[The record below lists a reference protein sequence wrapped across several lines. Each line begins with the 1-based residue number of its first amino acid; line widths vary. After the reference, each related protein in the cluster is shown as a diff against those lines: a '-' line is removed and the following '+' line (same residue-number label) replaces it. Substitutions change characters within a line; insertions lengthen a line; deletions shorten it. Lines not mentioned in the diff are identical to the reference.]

1 MTQTINVTKP
11 SEIRRIGTEAL
22 LKALGPIG
30 MAKYLEEY
38 DNGGTGDYTKE
49 KYEQPDYSVE
59 EIIAFRLKHLTTM
72 RESLEGRQPEAAAQR
87 Q

>member
-38 DNGGTGDYTKE
+38 DNGGIGDYTKE
-49 KYEQPDYSVE
+49 KYEQPDYSIE
-59 EIIAFRLKHLTTM
+59 EILAMKK
-72 RESLEGRQPEAAAQR
+72 
-87 Q
+87 

>member
-1 MTQTINVTKP
+1 MIMTQTINVTKP

-49 KYEQPDYSVE
+49 KYEQPDYSIQ
-59 EIIAFRLKHLTTM
+59 EILAMKK
-72 RESLEGRQPEAAAQR
+72 
-87 Q
+87 

>member
-1 MTQTINVTKP
+1 MIMTQTINVAKP

-38 DNGGTGDYTKE
+38 DNGGIGDYTKE
-49 KYEQPDYSVE
+49 KYEQPDYSIE
-59 EIIAFRLKHLTTM
+59 EILAMKN
-72 RESLEGRQPEAAAQR
+72 
-87 Q
+87 